1 MRKVMWKEGKLHSGK
16 DTQGKQDKK
25 ERNEYISIVTEME
38 EEELMKMQR
47 FMGEFCGIQV
57 DKSRF

>member
-1 MRKVMWKEGKLHSGK
+1 MKRGEAPFRKRY
-16 DTQGKQDKK
+16 QGKQDKK
-25 ERNEYISIVTEME
+25 ERNEYISIETEMEEE

-47 FMGEFCGIQV
+47 SIGGLCGIQV